1 MATAKEP
8 WEMNKNEFYDWYAE
22 SNRQRGDRAPHVP
35 EAIEYAATIN
45 DSDVDALYKQESEGK
60 VRIVEHKGT
69 KMYLGS
75 ILSARAATENLR
87 ESMIERSLSEG
98 KPVPPEVLMDYPD
111 LQATYEENFLID
123 NDPNYYM
130 NKARVAHK
138 KRVATPV
145 TWKEGDVVEVE
156 GKRGVVRYVYTN
168 GFTLVEIEDQP
179 IEGGIFNN
187 TSTFSNDKITPVSKP
202 VLIRKSKGKSKP
214 RKHPSAS
221 ARIKGLRR

>member
-1 MATAKEP
+1 MATTKEP
-8 WEMNKNEFYDWYAE
+8 WKMTQNDFYRDEYWKTEMGKKASDRGT
-22 SNRQRGDRAPHVP
+22 SN
-35 EAIEYAATIN
+35 Y
-45 DSDVDALYKQESEGK
+45 
-60 VRIVEHKGT
+60 EHK
-69 KMYLGS
+69 KS
-75 ILSARAATENLR
+75 IKQA
-87 ESMIERSLSEG
+87 LSEG
-98 KPVPPEVLMDYPD
+98 KPVPPDVLMDYPD
-111 LQATYEENFLID
+111 LQTTYEENFLID
-123 NDPNYYM
+123 NAPNYYM

-214 RKHPSAS
+214 RKHSGTSAG
-221 ARIKGLRR
+221 IKGLRR